1 MNFIEIGDSQCYIKS
16 STLIDTLKKELIKR
30 IQYKS
35 TFADLFI
42 RSSDSGDILCKIVD
56 KYHGQPDYDFIT
68 DDQKIIDLYESIVK
82 LNKVL

>member
-1 MNFIEIGDSQCYIKS
+1 MNFIEIGDSQYYIKS

-35 TFADLFI
+35 AFEDLFI
-42 RSSDSGDILCKIVD
+42 RSSDGSDVLCKID
-56 KYHGQPDYDFIT
+56 CLYHGQPDYDFIT